1 MKITYMNYKILKNS
15 IVSLVIIS
23 LFFCANL
30 ALASSPVYSGLD
42 IAVKGTN
49 LASDP
54 IKMFGNIVGVVIG
67 LLGVALIVL
76 IIYGGFIWMTAGG
89 DTKKV
94 EKGRDIIKNAVI
106 GLVIVFAAYAIT
118 QFVLT
123 KMKNISGS
131 SGASSGVNSEL
142 NQNNLDELNAMPY

>member
-54 IKMFGNIVGVVIG
+54 IKMIGSIVVV
-67 LLGVALIVL
+67 LLGMLGLVLVL
-76 IIYGGFIWMTAGG
+76 IILYAGALWGFMSNG
-89 DTKKV
+89 DPAKIKKAK
-94 EKGRDIIKNAVI
+94 EMIINAVI
-106 GLVIVFAAYAIT
+106 GLFIIFTSYMIT
-118 QFVLT
+118 TFTLDRI
-123 KMKNISGS
+123 KDMNSGT
-131 SGASSGVNSEL
+131 SGGSVTGDNTI
-142 NQNNLDELNAMPY
+142 DG